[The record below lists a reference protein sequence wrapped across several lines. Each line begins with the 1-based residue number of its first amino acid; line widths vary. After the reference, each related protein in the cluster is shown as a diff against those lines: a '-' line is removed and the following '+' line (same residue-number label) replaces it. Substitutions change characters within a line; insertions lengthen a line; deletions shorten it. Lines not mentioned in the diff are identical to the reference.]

1 MTGAHW
7 MSFLSNEAERKEDVV
22 VDLKIRNKWG
32 KSMIKTYN
40 LVSKQSHYKLEL
52 REKTG
57 RDATS

>member
-1 MTGAHW
+1 

>member
-1 MTGAHW
+1 

-32 KSMIKTYN
+32 KSMIKTDN